1 MLEQTKGETPM
12 NYKKRQTYFLW
23 TVNILVM
30 LSMVSLIMLSFY
42 DHPSADDYSYA
53 RLTGTAW
60 RTTRNLF
67 AVLGAAVET
76 AIQEWYSWQ
85 GPFTSGFFMSLQPAL
100 FGEQYYR
107 ITGILFVGLIT
118 ICNLIFF
125 DYILHKRLKC
135 DRLPSMTIGMVASFL
150 MLHYMPLASEGI
162 YWFCGAVHYTLFF
175 AATEILLC
183 LLISLLK
190 PQSRKADVIFV
201 ILASV
206 LGFFLSGGNQ
216 MAAFSALLLTFGI
229 CVFCMVLKKKS
240 YVIKTG
246 IIFVFQVAGFL
257 LSAFSPGSQ
266 RRSTSIGADLGIVGS
281 IAASIQCGLEKINE
295 WMGLE
300 IIICVAI
307 LLPVIYDMS
316 KKVKEQTGFQF
327 KLPLLVFAES
337 VGYLCALFCPTF
349 YALGVEGP
357 KRLLNGIYF
366 IFIIL
371 LFLNVFYLCGWIQ
384 SKIHFDK
391 KMGYSISWILFSLV
405 LIFGGFLGN
414 RKDTNGYL
422 AYKSVSSGEAGLY
435 SQQADARYNY
445 LLNCEG
451 QDVVVDRYDVYPYLL
466 YVEEV
471 TGDSNYFINQMVR
484 SYFNLNSIVIK

>member
-1 MLEQTKGETPM
+1 MKQNKH
-12 NYKKRQTYFLW
+12 QTYFLW
-23 TVNILVM
+23 TVIFLIILSIIP
-30 LSMVSLIMLSFY
+30 LLMLSFY

-53 RLTGTAW
+53 CLTGTAW
-60 RTTRNLF
+60 RSTRNLF
-67 AVLGAAVET
+67 AVIGAAAET
-76 AIQEWYSWQ
+76 AIKEWYSWQ
-85 GPFTSGFFMSLQPAL
+85 GPFTSGFFMALQPAL

-107 ITGILFVGLIT
+107 ITGFLFVGLIV

-125 DYILHKRLKC
+125 HYILHKRLNC
-135 DRLPSMTIGMVASFL
+135 DLLPSIAFGMAASFL

-183 LLISLLK
+183 LTISLLK
-190 PQSRKADVIFV
+190 TQSRKSDVLMV
-201 ILASV
+201 SLASI

-216 MAAFSALLLTFGI
+216 MAAFSALLLTLGI
-229 CVFCMVLKKKS
+229 CAFCIFLKKKS
-240 YVIKTG
+240 YAIKII
-246 IIFVFQVAGFL
+246 IIFAFQAAGFL

-266 RRSTSIGADLGIVGS
+266 RRGASISSSLGIIGS
-281 IAASIQCGLEKINE
+281 ITASIQCGLEKINQ

-300 IIICVAI
+300 IIICLAV
-307 LLPVIYDMS
+307 LLPMFYDMS

-327 KLPLLVFAES
+327 KFPLLVFAAS
-337 VGYLCALFCPTF
+337 VGYLCALFCPSF

-371 LFLNVFYLCGWIQ
+371 LFLNTFYLCGWIQ

-391 KMGYSISWILFSLV
+391 KAGYSVGWILFSLL
-405 LIFGGFLGN
+405 LIVGGFLGN
-414 RKDTNGYL
+414 RKDTNGHL
-422 AYKSVSSGEAGLY
+422 AYQSVSSGEAGLY

-445 LLNCEG
+445 LLTCKG
-451 QDVVVDRYDVYPYLL
+451 QDVVVDRYDAYPYLL

-471 TGDSNYFINQMVR
+471 TGDSNYFINQMVC
-484 SYFNLNSIVIK
+484 SYFELNSIVLK

>member
-1 MLEQTKGETPM
+1 MNNKKLQTC
-12 NYKKRQTYFLW
+12 FLW
-23 TVNILVM
+23 GVIFLVL
-30 LSMVSLIMLSFY
+30 LSTIPMIALSFY

-53 RLTGTAW
+53 VLTGTAW
-60 RTTRNLF
+60 RSTRNIF
-67 AVLGAAVET
+67 AVIGAAVET
-76 AIQEWYSWQ
+76 SVKEWYSWQ
-85 GPFTSGFFMSLQPAL
+85 GPFTSGFFMALQPAL

-107 ITGILFVGLIT
+107 ITGILFIGLIM

-135 DRLPSMTIGMVASFL
+135 DQLPSITFGMVASFL

-175 AATEILLC
+175 AATEILFC
-183 LLISLLK
+183 LIISLLK
-190 PQSRKADVIFV
+190 PQSKKVD
-201 ILASV
+201 ILMIALTSV

-216 MAAFSALLLTFGI
+216 MAAFSALLLTLIIG
-229 CVFCMVLKKKS
+229 VFCLFLKKKS
-240 YVIKTG
+240 YVLKLAIV
-246 IIFVFQVAGFL
+246 FVFQMAGFL
-257 LSAFSPGSQ
+257 LSALSPGSQ
-266 RRSTSIGADLGIVGS
+266 RRGDYIGADLGVFGS

-300 IIICVAI
+300 VIICLVI
-307 LLPVIYDMS
+307 LLPIFYDMS
-316 KKVKEQTGFQF
+316 KKVKEHIGFQF
-327 KLPLLVFAES
+327 KFPLLVFAAS

-366 IFIIL
+366 IFVIL
-371 LFLNVFYLCGWIQ
+371 LFFNTFYLCGWIQ
-384 SKIHFDK
+384 SKITFDK
-391 KMGYSISWILFSLV
+391 KLGYSVSWILFSLL

-414 RKDTNGYL
+414 RKDTHGYL
-422 AYKSVSSGEAGLY
+422 AYQSVSSGEAGLY

-445 LLNCEG
+445 LLTCKG
-451 QDVVVDRYDVYPYLL
+451 QDVAVDRYGAYPYLL

-471 TGDSNYFINQMVR
+471 TGDPDYFINQMVR
-484 SYFNLNSIVIK
+484 SYFELNSIVLK

>member
-1 MLEQTKGETPM
+1 M
-12 NYKKRQTYFLW
+12 NDKKRQTYFLW
-23 TVNILVM
+23 TVVFLII
-30 LSMVSLIMLSFY
+30 LSMIPLIMLSFY

-53 RLTGTAW
+53 CLTGPAW
-60 RTTRNLF
+60 RSTRNLF
-67 AVLGAAVET
+67 AVIGAAVDT
-76 AIQEWYSWQ
+76 SIKEWYSWQ
-85 GPFTSGFFMSLQPAL
+85 GPFTSGFFMALQPAL

-107 ITGILFVGLIT
+107 ITGILFIGLIT

-125 DYILHKRLKC
+125 YYFLHKRLKC
-135 DRLPSMTIGMVASFL
+135 DRLPSIAIGMTASFL

-183 LLISLLK
+183 LIFNLLK
-190 PQSRKADVIFV
+190 PQSKRGVVLQV
-201 ILASV
+201 ILASI

-229 CVFCMVLKKKS
+229 CGFCPFLKKKS
-240 YVIKTG
+240 YVIRTA
-246 IIFVFQVAGFL
+246 IVFVFQIAGFL
-257 LSAFSPGSQ
+257 LSALSPGST

-295 WMGLE
+295 WLGLE
-300 IIICVAI
+300 IVICLVI

-316 KKVKEQTGFQF
+316 KKVKEHSGFEF
-327 KLPLLVFAES
+327 KFPLLVFAVS

-371 LFLNVFYLCGWIQ
+371 LFLNAFYLCGWIQ
-384 SKIHFDK
+384 TKIHFDK
-391 KMGYSISWILFSLV
+391 KIGYSISWILFSLL

-422 AYKSVSSGEAGLY
+422 AYQSVSSGEAGLY

-451 QDVVVDRYDVYPYLL
+451 QDVAVDRYDVYPYLL
-466 YVEEV
+466 FVEEV
-471 TGDSNYFINQMVR
+471 TGDPDYFINQMVR
-484 SYFNLNSIVIK
+484 SYFNLNSIVLK

>member
-1 MLEQTKGETPM
+1 M
-12 NYKKRQTYFLW
+12 NHNHKLQTYFLCSIIFL
-23 TVNILVM
+23 VIL
-30 LSMVSLIMLSFY
+30 SLIPMLMLSFY

-53 RLTGTAW
+53 CLTGTAW
-60 RTTRNLF
+60 RSARNLF
-67 AVLGAAVET
+67 AVLIAAVKT
-76 AIQEWYSWQ
+76 AIKEWYSWQ
-85 GPFTSGFFMSLQPAL
+85 GPFTSGFFMALQPAL

-107 ITGILFVGLIT
+107 ITGILFISLIV

-125 DYILHKRLKC
+125 DYILHKHLKC
-135 DRLPSMTIGMVASFL
+135 DRLPSITFGIVASFL

-183 LLISLLK
+183 LIISLLK
-190 PQSRKADVIFV
+190 PRSRGTDVLLV
-201 ILASV
+201 SLASI

-216 MAAFSALLLTFGI
+216 MAAFSALLLTLGI
-229 CVFCMVLKKKS
+229 CAFCVFLRKKT
-240 YVIKTG
+240 YVIKIA
-246 IIFVFQVAGFL
+246 IIFIFQTAGFL

-266 RRSTSIGADLGIVGS
+266 RRGASIGSDLGIIGS
-281 IAASIQCGLEKINE
+281 IASSVQCGLEKINQ

-300 IIICVAI
+300 IIICLAV
-307 LLPVIYDMS
+307 LLPMFYDMS
-316 KKVKEQTGFQF
+316 KKIKEQTGFQF
-327 KLPLLVFAES
+327 KLPLLVFTAS
-337 VGYLCALFCPTF
+337 VGYLCALFCPSF

-371 LFLNVFYLCGWIQ
+371 LFLNTFYLCGWIH

-391 KMGYSISWILFSLV
+391 KAGYSLSWIFFSLL

-422 AYKSVSSGEAGLY
+422 AYQSVSSGEAGLY
-435 SQQADARYNY
+435 SQQADARYNF
-445 LLNCEG
+445 LLTCKG

-471 TGDSNYFINQMVR
+471 TGDPDYFINQMVC
-484 SYFNLNSIVIK
+484 SYFELNSIALK

>member
-1 MLEQTKGETPM
+1 M
-12 NYKKRQTYFLW
+12 NDKKRQTYFLW
-23 TVNILVM
+23 TVILLVL
-30 LSMVSLIMLSFY
+30 LSMIPLIMLSFF

-53 RLTGTAW
+53 CLTGPAW
-60 RTTRNLF
+60 RSTRNLF
-67 AVLGAAVET
+67 AVIGAAVET
-76 AIQEWYSWQ
+76 SIQEWYSWQ
-85 GPFTSGFFMSLQPAL
+85 GPFTSGFFMALQPAL

-125 DYILHKRLKC
+125 DYVLHKCLKC
-135 DRLPSMTIGMVASFL
+135 DRLPAITLGMTASFL

-175 AATEILLC
+175 AATEMLLC
-183 LLISLLK
+183 LILSLLK
-190 PQSRKADVIFV
+190 TRSTKTDICLT
-201 ILASV
+201 ILACV

-229 CVFCMVLKKKS
+229 FGFCIYLKKKQFA
-240 YVIKTG
+240 IKTA
-246 IIFVFQVAGFL
+246 IIFLFQIAGFL
-257 LSAFSPGSQ
+257 LSALSPGSQ
-266 RRSTSIGADLGIVGS
+266 RRSTAIGADLGILGS
-281 IAASIQCGLEKINE
+281 IAASIQCGLEKIND

-300 IIICVAI
+300 LVICLVI

-316 KKVKEQTGFQF
+316 KKVKEHTGFEF
-327 KLPLLVFAES
+327 KFPLLVFAAS

-349 YALGVEGP
+349 YALGVEAP

-366 IFIIL
+366 IFIL
-371 LFLNVFYLCGWIQ
+371 LVFLNVFYLCGWIH
-384 SKIHFDK
+384 SKKLFDK
-391 KMGYSISWILFSLV
+391 KVGYSVSWILFSLL

-422 AYKSVSSGEAGLY
+422 AYQSVSSGEAGLY

-445 LLNCEG
+445 LLTCEG
-451 QDVVVDRYDVYPYLL
+451 QDVELERYDVYPYLL
-466 YVEEV
+466 YVEDV
-471 TGDSNYFINQMVR
+471 SGDPDYFINQMVKN
-484 SYFNLNSIVIK
+484 YFKLNSVILK

>member
-1 MLEQTKGETPM
+1 M
-12 NYKKRQTYFLW
+12 NNKKMQTYFLW
-23 TVNILVM
+23 SIIFLILLSIIPM
-30 LSMVSLIMLSFY
+30 LALSFY

-53 RLTGTAW
+53 CLTGTAW
-60 RTTRNLF
+60 RSTRNLF
-67 AVLGAAVET
+67 AVVGAAVET
-76 AIQEWYSWQ
+76 SIKEWYSWQ
-85 GPFTSGFFMSLQPAL
+85 GPFTSGFFMALQPAL

-107 ITGILFVGLIT
+107 ITGILFISLII

-125 DYILHKRLKC
+125 DYMLHKRLDC
-135 DRLPSMTIGMVASFL
+135 GRLPSATIGMAASFL

-175 AATEILLC
+175 GATEILLC
-183 LLISLLK
+183 LMIGLLK
-190 PQSRKADVIFV
+190 PRSRKSDILLTL
-201 ILASV
+201 LASI

-216 MAAFSALLLTFGI
+216 MAAFSALLLTLGFCI
-229 CVFCMVLKKKS
+229 FCVFIKKKT
-240 YVIKTG
+240 YIIKTA
-246 IIFVFQVAGFL
+246 IIFTFQVAGFL
-257 LSAFSPGSQ
+257 LSALSPGSQ
-266 RRSTSIGADLGIVGS
+266 RRGDSIGADLGIIGS
-281 IAASIQCGLEKINE
+281 ITASIQCGLEKINE

-300 IIICVAI
+300 IIICLVI
-307 LLPVIYDMS
+307 LLPVFYDMS
-316 KKVKEQTGFQF
+316 KKIKERTGFQF
-327 KLPLLVFAES
+327 KFPLLVFMAS

-371 LFLNVFYLCGWIQ
+371 LFLNTLYLCGWIQ
-384 SKIHFDK
+384 SRIQFDK
-391 KMGYSISWILFSLV
+391 KSGYSFSWILFSLL

-422 AYKSVSSGEAGLY
+422 AYQSVSSGEAGLY

-445 LLNCEG
+445 LLNCKG
-451 QDVVVDRYDVYPYLL
+451 QDVTVDRYDAYPYLL

-471 TGDSNYFINQMVR
+471 TGDPDYFINQMVR
-484 SYFNLNSIVIK
+484 SYFELNSIVLK